1 MADSMMRTCV
11 LGCAASGKTEALVQ
25 RATSYIERQRC
36 QAPVGAQELGL
47 GKQGASKVLVL
58 AASPEAADFLRTR
71 LSHAL
76 GTDEAGLAAQG
87 VRVATPRALALGI
100 LSDPNA
106 QAACGR
112 KPRLLLPFEENIL
125 LEDVKASGV
134 RPKRLRE
141 MLKFFYR
148 SWTELADDD
157 PAWLVSNEELQV
169 HALIKECLAFS
180 GGILPCELS
189 NLAVHWLRA
198 SPHSCEEASYDCV
211 LVDDYQLLSRAS
223 QELAR
228 LVAREALVVT
238 GDPEATS
245 EVFEAYPYAQGL
257 MEFAQ
262 ADGVEV
268 TELET
273 CWNAGPVQACC
284 AALIAEAKKNGQ
296 GLEGEGE
303 QGESCGSVPTQSID
317 PAAPGR
323 DRAGSARSLVFPSPQ
338 EEFAHIARNIADEIA
353 AGTSPTDFYIATPN
367 SVWTASLIHSLA
379 ARGVRSVRKPNA
391 HILNGDT
398 RDLSHCKTA
407 RLFTLL
413 ALAADSQDALAWRS
427 WCGFGDWL
435 AENPGFAALRRY
447 AARQGLGLYE
457 ALEALETGNLPQ
469 TGAGE
474 LDAAEEASLARIA
487 QAFAAGR
494 AALAKLSGLAGKELV
509 NAAWDLLGAQEAD
522 SGPSKQNVPSE
533 MLDLLGV
540 LDTSQPLL
548 PQNAA
553 GMVGH
558 LLGALYEPSFP
569 GGDTEAV
576 RIGSLADAH
585 GRTYTT
591 VVLTGFVNGFIPKHA
606 YFDPTKTPLDRMGA
620 MRAADLRR
628 VYEAAGHA
636 RENLLVTAF
645 TQTEAL
651 AAERL
656 DLKIDRILMRDGV
669 RLARISP
676 SDLIAAMGLDTEEV
690 RP

>member
-1 MADSMMRTCV
+1 MADSMMRACI
-11 LGCAASGKTEALVQ
+11 LGGAASGKTEALVQ
-25 RATSYIERQRC
+25 RATDYIERRGY
-36 QAPVGAQELGL
+36 QASAGAQKPSLDE
-47 GKQGASKVLVL
+47 QGTSKILIL
-58 AASPEAADFLRTR
+58 AASPEAADFLRAR

-76 GTDEAGLAAQG
+76 GTDEEGLAAQG
-87 VRVATPRALALGI
+87 MRVTTPRALALGI
-100 LSDPNA
+100 LSNPNA

-157 PAWLVSNEELQV
+157 PAWLVSDEELQV

-198 SPHSCEEASYDCV
+198 SPRSCEEASYGCV

-223 QELAR
+223 QELAE

-257 MEFAQ
+257 TEFAQ

-273 CWNAGPVQACC
+273 RWNAGPVRACC
-284 AALIAEAKKNGQ
+284 AALIAEAQ
-296 GLEGEGE
+296 ECE
-303 QGESCGSVPTQSID
+303 QGCTRAD
-317 PAAPGR
+317 APGENHDGSSEQYGCR
-323 DRAGSARSLVFPSPQ
+323 TATTGDHAGGARALAFPSPQ
-338 EEFAHIARNIADEIA
+338 DEFAYIARNLADVVA
-353 AGTSPTDFYIATPN
+353 AGTSPAGFYLAVPN
-367 SVWTASLIHSLA
+367 SAWAKSLSHSLA
-379 ARGVRSVRKPNA
+379 ARGVRFVRKPNA
-391 HILNGDT
+391 HVLNGDT
-398 RDLSHCKTA
+398 RDLGRCRTA

-413 ALAADSQDALAWRS
+413 TLAADSRDALAWRS

-435 AENPGFAALRRY
+435 AENPGFAALRRC

-469 TGAGE
+469 AGAGE
-474 LDAAEEASLARIA
+474 LDAAEEASLTRIA
-487 QAFAAGR
+487 QAFADGR
-494 AALAKLSGLAGKELV
+494 AALAKLSGLTGKKLV
-509 NAAWDLLGAQEAD
+509 DAAWDLLGAQEAD
-522 SGPSKQNVPSE
+522 SGPCKQDIPSE

-548 PQNAA
+548 PHDAA

-569 GGDTEAV
+569 GSDTEAV

-585 GRTYTT
+585 GRMYTT

-620 MRAADLRR
+620 LRAADLRR

-636 RENLLVTAF
+636 RKNLLVTAF

-676 SDLIAAMGLDTEEV
+676 SDLIAAMGLGIEEV

>member
-1 MADSMMRTCV
+1 MADSMMRACI
-11 LGCAASGKTEALVQ
+11 LGGAASGKTEALVQ
-25 RATSYIERQRC
+25 RAADYTERQRC
-36 QAPVGAQELGL
+36 QASAGAQELSL
-47 GKQGASKVLVL
+47 DKRGASKVLVL

-87 VRVATPRALALGI
+87 VHVATPRALALGI
-100 LSDPNA
+100 LSNLNA

-157 PAWLVSNEELQV
+157 PAWLVSDEELQV

-198 SPHSCEEASYDCV
+198 SPQSCEEASYDCV

-228 LVAREALVVT
+228 LVARKALVVT

-268 TELET
+268 TGLGT

-284 AALIAEAKKNGQ
+284 AALVAEAR
-296 GLEGEGE
+296 ECE
-303 QGESCGSVPTQSID
+303 QGYT
-317 PAAPGR
+317 
-323 DRAGSARSLVFPSPQ
+323 RAGAQDENHDNASERHGRRTATTGGHAGDARALAFPSPQ
-338 EEFAHIARNIADEIA
+338 DEFAYIARNIADAVA
-353 AGTSPTDFYIATPN
+353 AGASPADFYLAVPN
-367 SVWTASLIHSLA
+367 SAWAKSLSHSLA

-391 HILNGDT
+391 HVLNGDT
-398 RDLSHCKTA
+398 RDLSRCKTA

-457 ALEALETGNLPQ
+457 ALKALETGNLPQ
-469 TGAGE
+469 AGAGE

-487 QAFAAGR
+487 QAFATGQ

-509 NAAWDLLGAQEAD
+509 DAAWDLLGAQEAD
-522 SGPSKQNVPSE
+522 SGPSKQDVPSE
-533 MLDLLGV
+533 ILDLLGL

-585 GRTYTT
+585 GRSYTT

-620 MRAADLRR
+620 LRAANMHR